1 MGVLLPYQRA
11 WVADQSPVKVWEKSR
26 RIGASWCDAADSAL
40 VAAKS
45 RAAGGMSTYY
55 LAYNKDMTRQYV
67 QDVAYWAEVY
77 GLAAEEMEEIVVR
90 DEGQDVS
97 IFQVRFD
104 SGFVVQ
110 GLSSNPNNLRSKQGR
125 VRIDEAAFVKDLRA
139 LLKAALALIMWG
151 GDVAILSTHD
161 GDDNDFNQLVQDIR
175 AGELNYSLHRTTL
188 DDALEQGLYRRI
200 CEVKQAKALD
210 EAQCAALA
218 WSEEREKAWRQKMI
232 DDYGDGAD
240 EELFCIPS
248 RSGGAYLARN
258 IIEANMDK
266 TIPVLTWSPPAV
278 DFVDW
283 PEGTRWREVDAW
295 CSGTLLP
302 VLDTLDKSL
311 PHWFG
316 EDFARLHDLTSLW
329 FLAQCSDLSWATPL
343 VVELRD
349 TPYRQQEQVL
359 FYVVDRLP
367 RLSGGALDKGG
378 NGGFLAEVARQRYGG
393 PDVIHEIQLSSSW
406 YQNNMPPLKAALE
419 DRTFPLP
426 STSDVLDDMRAVKVT
441 RGIPLVPRD
450 SRSKASDGNGKR
462 HGDSA
467 IAAALALYAAR
478 TITPGSDWTYA
489 SAGSGVARRITHGYG
504 GRTRW

>member
-1 MGVLLPYQRA
+1 MKIRLLPYQHELRDA
-11 WVADQSPVKVWEKSR
+11 LRSNSVVVVEKSR
-26 RIGASWCDAADSAL
+26 RTGYSWAASWIATECAVKPKED
-40 VAAKS
+40 
-45 RAAGGMSTYY
+45 GGMNVYY
-55 LAYNKDMTRQYV
+55 MGYNLEMAREFIEYV
-67 QDVAYWAEVY
+67 GESAKYLEKGAAAIGETLFQDDGDPENQIKAFRADFRCGRVVALPSRPRSLR
-77 GLAAEEMEEIVVR
+77 GM
-90 DEGQDVS
+90 
-97 IFQVRFD
+97 
-104 SGFVVQ
+104 Q
-110 GLSSNPNNLRSKQGR
+110 GLVIL
-125 VRIDEAAFVKDLRA
+125 DEAAFHDDLEE
-139 LLKAALALIMWG
+139 LLKAALALTVWG
-151 GDVAILSTHD
+151 GKVLIISTHD
-161 GDDNDFNQLVQDIR
+161 GDDNPFNQLIQDCRSGKLPYTVLRCDFDR
-175 AGELNYSLHRTTL
+175 AIE
-188 DDALEQGLYRRI
+188 EGLYRRV
-200 CEVKQAKALD
+200 CERTGETWTKKG
-210 EAQCAALA
+210 EI
-218 WSEEREKAWRQKMI
+218 AWRQRII
-232 DDYGDGAD
+232 DFYGDGAD
-240 EELFCIPS
+240 EELFCIPA
-248 RSGGAYLARN
+248 RSGGAYLVRN

-266 TIPVLTWSPPAV
+266 AIPVLTWAPPAA

-283 PEGTRWREVDAW
+283 PEDVRWREVDAW
-295 CSGTLLP
+295 CTGKLLP
-302 VLDTLDKSL
+302 VLDTLDKRL

-329 FLAQCSDLSWATPL
+329 FIAQRRDMSWATPF

-359 FYVVDRLP
+359 FYAVDRLP

-393 PDVIHEIQLSSSW
+393 PDVIHEIQLSPTW

-426 STSDVLDDMRAVKVT
+426 STSDVLDDMRAIKVT
-441 RGIPLVPRD
+441 RGIPMVPRD

-478 TITPGSDWTYA
+478 TITPGSDWAYA